1 MGGQDGAVGQG
12 AHVHDGSQVGQGSQ
26 VRGLVLTAVEVSG
39 GGHSPIASQPVAD
52 REGNCKIMH
61 AGRARRRAK

>member
-12 AHVHDGSQVGQGSQ
+12 AHVHREIGGSQVGQGSQ
-26 VRGLVLTAVEVSG
+26 VRGLVLTAVEGSG

-52 REGNCKIMH
+52 REGNW
-61 AGRARRRAK
+61 